1 MRISRAVV
9 AFLSAASILTAAAA
23 CSDADPG
30 GPVNDPLAGLAVATR
45 GGGGAPE
52 EAPEPDSL
60 GPGHFE
66 GTLYGYEPG
75 PDTLANAVRLENARV
90 TAYEREE
97 RNGQVAAGDEV
108 ASVLTDAQGFFRL
121 PTLPGGPYVVT
132 FVPEGSS
139 PYRGGWT
146 IGYAWRQS
154 GDSPWYI
161 MLPRK

>member
-1 MRISRAVV
+1 MRMSRAVV
-9 AFLSAASILTAAAA
+9 AFLSAASILTAAA

-30 GPVNDPLAGLAVATR
+30 GPENDPLAGLSVATR
-45 GGGGAPE
+45 GDSAPE
-52 EAPEPDSL
+52 QPPEPDSL

-75 PDTLANAVRLENARV
+75 PDTLANAVRLQGARV

-132 FVPEGSS
+132 FVPAASS

-146 IGYAWRQS
+146 TSYAWRHS
-154 GDSPWYI
+154 GDSPWHI

>member
-1 MRISRAVV
+1 MRISRTA
-9 AFLSAASILTAAAA
+9 AALFSAASILAGAVA
-23 CSDADPG
+23 CSNADPS
-30 GPVNDPLAGLAVATR
+30 GPENNPLAGLTVATR
-45 GGGGAPE
+45 GDSAPN

-66 GTLYGYEPG
+66 GTLYGYDPG
-75 PDTLANAVRLENARV
+75 PDTLANAVRIEGARV

-97 RNGQVAAGDEV
+97 ANGQVVAGDQV
-108 ASVLTDAQGFFRL
+108 ASVFTNAQGFFRL
-121 PTLPGGPYVVT
+121 PTLPGGSYVVT
-132 FVPEGSS
+132 FVPPASS

-146 IGYAWRQS
+146 SAQAWPHS

>member
-1 MRISRAVV
+1 MRISRAVFALFSV
-9 AFLSAASILTAAAA
+9 VSIITAGA
-23 CSDADPG
+23 CSDSEPTG
-30 GPVNDPLAGLAVATR
+30 SGNDPLAGLAAATR
-45 GGGGAPE
+45 GDNAPE
-52 EAPEPDSL
+52 QAPEPDSL

-75 PDTLANAVRLENARV
+75 PDTLANAVRIEGARV

-108 ASVLTDAQGFFRL
+108 ASVLTDAQGFWRL
-121 PTLPGGPYVVT
+121 PTMPGGAYVVT
-132 FVPEGSS
+132 FVPPASS

-146 IGYAWRQS
+146 TAYAWRHS
-154 GDSPWYI
+154 GDGQWHI